1 MMGRVA
7 AGLRPWLIVIA
18 GSLMLICGCRLPGR
32 PTPEDVVPRPEQVT
46 SFDKLYAENCA
57 GCHGVDGQN
66 GQATNL
72 ANPLYEALV
81 DDATLRDVI
90 ANGEKGTLMPA
101 FDESAG
107 GNLTHG
113 QVIAIVNG
121 MRARWFKG
129 DVLAGQNA
137 PPYKASQ
144 DGDAADGKRVYG
156 MACAQCHGAAGRKP
170 GPAGSIMDGSF
181 LALVNP
187 QMIRTTVI
195 AGRPDIGQP
204 DWRGDVQG
212 HPLTDSDV
220 SDVTAWLMA
229 QKPANPGQPYPS
241 SGTTTETPNQT
252 QPVAPAQH

>member
-1 MMGRVA
+1 MMRRLAASVMLMGVVA
-7 AGLRPWLIVIA
+7 LT
-18 GSLMLICGCRLPGR
+18 GCHWPGR
-32 PTPEDVVPRPEQVT
+32 PLPGDEVPRPEAVT
-46 SFDKLYAENCA
+46 SFDKLYAQNCA

-66 GQATNL
+66 GAATNL
-72 ANPLYEALV
+72 ANPVYQALV

-101 FDESAG
+101 FEQSAG

-121 MRARWFKG
+121 MRARWSKG

-137 PPYKASQ
+137 PLYKATS
-144 DGDAADGKRVYG
+144 DGNAEDGKRVYE
-156 MACAQCHGAAGRKP
+156 MACAKCHGVVGQKAGP
-170 GPAGSIMDGSF
+170 GGSILDGSF

-195 AGRPDIGQP
+195 AGRPDLGHP
-204 DWRGDVQG
+204 DWRGYVQG
-212 HPLTDSDV
+212 HSLTDADV

-229 QKPANPGQPYPS
+229 QRPANPGQPYPE
-241 SGTTTETPNQT
+241 SGAEQ
-252 QPVAPAQH
+252 